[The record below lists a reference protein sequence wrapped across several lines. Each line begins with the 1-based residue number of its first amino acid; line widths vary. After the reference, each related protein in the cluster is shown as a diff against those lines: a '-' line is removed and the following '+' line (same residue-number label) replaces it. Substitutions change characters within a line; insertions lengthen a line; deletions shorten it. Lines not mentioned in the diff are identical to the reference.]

1 MICSDRRI
9 CSVAL
14 LVIAVVSASMT
25 VLPGSVA
32 ADRETATIQ
41 PGTFVALYFEMDKG
55 VGLEFT
61 VTSNVAI
68 LVAVLDEDDYQSYS
82 DGEAVSSPLLV
93 TSAPVTS
100 VSATV
105 EAPEDGMYYIIMQNE
120 DPAAASV
127 TVDYELHAGNELLYT
142 LIIGGVVGAVVGLII
157 AMVVKRR
164 KSQSGG
170 DVRP

>member
-1 MICSDRRI
+1 MFSSDRRI

-14 LVIAVVSASMT
+14 LVIAIVSASMAS
-25 VLPGSVA
+25 LPDSVA

-41 PGTFVALYFEMDKG
+41 PGTFLALYFEMDKG

-68 LVAVLDEDDYQSYS
+68 LVAVLNEDDHQLYS
-82 DGEAVSSPLLV
+82 DGEAVSAPLLV
-93 TSAPVTS
+93 TSAPATYVT
-100 VSATV
+100 ATV
-105 EAPEDGMYYIIMQNE
+105 EAPVDGMYYVIVQNT

-127 TVDYELHAGNELLYT
+127 VIDYEIHAGNGLLYT
-142 LIIGGVVGAVVGLII
+142 LIAGGLIGAAVGLVI

-170 DVRP
+170 DVRQ

>member
-1 MICSDRRI
+1 
-9 CSVAL
+9 
-14 LVIAVVSASMT
+14 
-25 VLPGSVA
+25 
-32 ADRETATIQ
+32 
-41 PGTFVALYFEMDKG
+41 
-55 VGLEFT
+55 
-61 VTSNVAI
+61 
-68 LVAVLDEDDYQSYS
+68 
-82 DGEAVSSPLLV
+82 
-93 TSAPVTS
+93 
-100 VSATV
+100 V
-105 EAPEDGMYYIIMQNE
+105 EAPEDGMYYIVMQNE